1 MQQCSDQFIMTAWR
15 PLSETHGWSR
25 YNTFYSWG
33 VLEWSDVGY
42 WCSNTL
48 HSRWV
53 KSIRVIRRGLLMFQY
68 SPLEMSEEYQRVI
81 RRGLLMFQYS
91 PLEMSEEYQR
101 VIRCGLL
108 MFQYSPLEMSEEYQR
123 VIRRGLLTMNEDL
136 FRYTSISLSQP
147 LTCLLISCFIE

>member
-81 RRGLLMFQYS
+81 R
-91 PLEMSEEYQR
+91 
-101 VIRCGLL
+101 CGLL